1 MTLDVAKFITN
12 AIRNQAKIH
21 HLDIK
26 VKAVPTKNVP
36 QSVSSPI
43 LDEYGEQ
50 YLLDSSIVA
59 FFWGNIDRNIIK
71 DKLFNV
77 VDKALGKSANKLT
90 DKDFKKI
97 NIELNSPVI
106 TSDETSTE
114 DIEDA
119 EDDNDD
125 NEIDNGIEDDE
136 DFDDE
141 ASDETDEDA
150 DEDSDET
157 LNEDETEVT
166 SIKTSYFFL
175 KITPK

>member
-26 VKAVPTKNVP
+26 VKAVPTKKVP

-59 FFWGNIDRNIIK
+59 FFWGNIDKNIIK

-97 NIELNSPVI
+97 NIELNSPVS
-106 TSDETSTE
+106 TSDETSVE
-114 DIEDA
+114 DVEDT
-119 EDDNDD
+119 EDDNVDNDIDD
-125 NEIDNGIEDDE
+125 DIEDDE
-136 DFDDE
+136 DFG
-141 ASDETDEDA
+141 DEDA
-150 DEDSDET
+150 EDMDDEDSDET

-166 SIKTSYFFL
+166 SVKTSYFFL